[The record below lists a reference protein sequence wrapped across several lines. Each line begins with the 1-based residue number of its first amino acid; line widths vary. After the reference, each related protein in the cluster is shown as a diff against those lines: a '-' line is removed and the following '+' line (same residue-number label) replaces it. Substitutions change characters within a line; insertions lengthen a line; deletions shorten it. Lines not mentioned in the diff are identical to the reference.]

1 MLAGPRRGRRK
12 NADMPPH
19 VPEIEVSGIPA
30 DAHLLDVR
38 EPVEWAAGHIDGA
51 QHIPMNSVPER
62 IAEIPEDV
70 DLVIVCKSGGR
81 SAQVTAYLNAQ
92 GRQATNLAGGM
103 IAWAHAGRPM
113 VSDTGSAPAVY

>member
-12 NADMPPH
+12 NADMPPN

-92 GRQATNLAGGM
+92 GRQATTLAGGM

>member
-1 MLAGPRRGRRK
+1 
-12 NADMPPH
+12 MPPH
-19 VPEIEVSGIPA
+19 VPEIEVSGIPD

-38 EPVEWAAGHIDGA
+38 EPVEWTTGHIEGA

-62 IAEIPEDV
+62 IAEIPDDV
-70 DLVIVCKSGGR
+70 ELIIVCKGGGR

-92 GRQATNLAGGM
+92 GRKATNLAGGM

-113 VSDTGSAPAVY
+113 VSETGSAPEVY